1 MTGSVR
7 VGVLGPLSVEV
18 DGRAH
23 EAPRAEVVR
32 GLLGVL
38 LLAGREP
45 LSVERLI
52 PLVWDDRAGH
62 TRPASV
68 HVAVTRLRSWLDE
81 AGLAAELRRE
91 GCGYLLG
98 SRSTTVA
105 RSYFTVTGADIV
117 TGTTCRRSSSL

>member
-7 VGVLGPLSVEV
+7 VGVLGSLSVEV
-18 DGRAH
+18 DGGAH
-23 EAPRAEVVR
+23 QAPRAEVVR

-52 PLVWDDRAGH
+52 SLVWDDRAGH

-81 AGLAAELRRE
+81 AGLAAEVRR
-91 GCGYLLG
+91 
-98 SRSTTVA
+98 
-105 RSYFTVTGADIV
+105 VT
-117 TGTTCRRSSSL
+117 